1 MRINTNTKQLVLS
14 ERFNLFSVNFKRRE
28 NWDSG
33 KKNALVFFSERSI
46 KA

>member
-1 MRINTNTKQLVLS
+1 MRIDTNTKQLVLS
-14 ERFNLFSVNFKRRE
+14 ERFKFVFGKFKRRE